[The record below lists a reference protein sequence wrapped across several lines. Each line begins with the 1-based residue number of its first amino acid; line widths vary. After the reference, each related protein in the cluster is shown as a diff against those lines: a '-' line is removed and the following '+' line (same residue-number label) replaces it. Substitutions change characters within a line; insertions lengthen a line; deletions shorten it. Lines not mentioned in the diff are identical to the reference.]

1 MGAFG
6 GWPSSLRNCLPP
18 FVGVNV
24 VRPRRAW
31 SADAALAGLRA
42 LHIDASSLR
51 QDGSYRGKPGSGQAA
66 PGGPTGLLCCG
77 VVHEVARVTGGHR
90 CCVENTGRDRRRRR
104 PATRL
109 GVSADAVHNW
119 ISTNDLPV
127 RGGPATGS
135 PFWWGP
141 GHRKDQP
148 SNGSRN
154 RTSSTDHRL
163 GPRPSGQDHERPPSP
178 DTGRGHPETSVRND
192 TVTIATTVCAQCG
205 ASFTPAGRRSW
216 RGWVWSGCCPAAAPG
231 GFAGRRRS
239 TIGR

>member
-77 VVHEVARVTGGHR
+77 VVQRGCPSDRWPSLLRREHRARSPSPAPR
-90 CCVENTGRDRRRRR
+90 DPAGRQRRRGLPLDIHER
-104 PATRL
+104 PVPGPRQPDRHSGDPDIEKTSQATDL
-109 GVSADAVHNW
+109 GIA
-119 ISTNDLPV
+119 
-127 RGGPATGS
+127 PAQQITGS
-135 PFWWGP
+135 A
-141 GHRKDQP
+141 
-148 SNGSRN
+148 
-154 RTSSTDHRL
+154 
-163 GPRPSGQDHERPPSP
+163 PRPSGQDHERPPSP

-205 ASFTPAGRRSW
+205 ASFTPVGRRSW

>member
-77 VVHEVARVTGGHR
+77 VVHEVARVTGGHAAAASR
-90 CCVENTGRDRRRRR
+90 TQGEIAVAGAPRPGWASAPTRFTTGYPRTTCPSGGARQPDRHSGGDPDIEKTSQATDLGIAPAQQITGSAHVRAARTTKDRRAPTQGEDTPR
-104 PATRL
+104 PAC
-109 GVSADAVHNW
+109 
-119 ISTNDLPV
+119 
-127 RGGPATGS
+127 
-135 PFWWGP
+135 
-141 GHRKDQP
+141 
-148 SNGSRN
+148 
-154 RTSSTDHRL
+154 
-163 GPRPSGQDHERPPSP
+163 
-178 DTGRGHPETSVRND
+178 
-192 TVTIATTVCAQCG
+192 VTI
-205 ASFTPAGRRSW
+205 P
-216 RGWVWSGCCPAAAPG
+216 
-231 GFAGRRRS
+231 
-239 TIGR
+239 